1 MNKHKPVVLIILDGW
16 GVAPAGEGNAITQA
30 KLPNFNHFV
39 TTYPAMTLS
48 ASGNEVGLE
57 WGQMGNSEV
66 GHANIGAGRV
76 CYQTLSRINK
86 SISDGSFFENKTLVR
101 ACEHATKHKSVL
113 HLMGLV
119 SNGNVHSS
127 EEHLYALLNLA
138 QRQKV
143 KDVLIHVFL
152 DGRDALFNGGLE
164 SVKKLQAK
172 IKELK
177 IGKIVS
183 IAGRFY
189 AMDRDNRWDRT
200 QKAYEAIALGQS
212 ALTFNDPLKAIQA
225 SYDKKIYDEEFVPT
239 VIVNKGE
246 EPRKIG
252 KKDAIIFFNFR
263 PDRARQLTKAFVLP
277 GFEKFSRQ
285 YSSDLFFA
293 TMTEFEK
300 DLPVEVA
307 FAPQVIK
314 NCLAEAV
321 SAAGLKQF
329 HAAETEKYAHIT
341 FFLNGMIEKE
351 FSGEERQ
358 IVPSP
363 QVATYDQQ
371 PEMSAVEIT
380 KAVLKAV
387 ESGKYDFIAMNLANA
402 DMVAHSGLMKPTVKG
417 IEVIDKCLGQ
427 IADLVLAKDGAV
439 VITADH
445 GNAEELINLQ
455 TNEMDK
461 EHSTNPVPMLVIARE
476 LEGQKGSGGDAL
488 GGDLSL
494 IPPVGLISDVA
505 PTVLKLLGVEQPK
518 EMTARTLI

>member
-1 MNKHKPVVLIILDGW
+1 MTKHKPVVLIILDGW
-16 GVAPAGEGNAITQA
+16 GVAPASDGNAITQA

-39 TTYPAMTLS
+39 STYPAMTLL

-86 SISDGSFFENKTLVR
+86 SISDSSFFENKALLR
-101 ACEHATKHKSVL
+101 ACEYANKQKSAL

-127 EEHLYALLNLA
+127 EEHLYALLYLA

-143 KDVLIHVFL
+143 KEVLIHVFL
-152 DGRDALFNGGLE
+152 DGRDVLFNGGLE

-200 QKAYEAIALGQS
+200 QKAYEAIALGK
-212 ALTFNDPLKAIQA
+212 AAETFSDPLKAIQA
-225 SYDKKIYDEEFVPT
+225 SYDKKVYDEEFVPV
-239 VIVNKGE
+239 VITGKGDV
-246 EPRKIG
+246 PHKVG

-277 GFEKFSRQ
+277 GFEKFPRQ
-285 YSSDLFFA
+285 YSSDLFFT

-300 DLPVEVA
+300 DLPMEVA

-314 NCLAEAV
+314 NCLAEVVA
-321 SAAGLKQF
+321 AAGLKQF

-341 FFLNGMIEKE
+341 FFLNGMIEAP
-351 FSGEERQ
+351 FAGEERL
-358 IVPSP
+358 IIPSP

-371 PEMSAVEIT
+371 PEMSVPEIT

-387 ESGKYDFIAMNLANA
+387 ESDKYDFIAMNLANA
-402 DMVAHSGLMKPTVKG
+402 DMVAHSGLIKPTIKG
-417 IEVIDKCLGQ
+417 LETIDKCLGQ

-476 LEGQKGSGGDAL
+476 LEGQKGAGGDAL

-518 EMTARTLI
+518 EMTARPLI